1 MIQLSARPNPKEQA
15 IYIEDKYGT
24 VVPNWG
30 KISLD
35 LLITP
40 PRGEGRP
47 CIVAAENYL
56 AFKLPVLWDNK
67 RDNLWYGAAALSIIP
82 IIHDVDA
89 VDADSYLRHTMSVA
103 IGPNTITLD
112 DEEYIKIPHTVL
124 AAPDIDLI
132 VLGNIDSDR
141 GVLELYSRPI
151 DTFIHILHSDLA
163 RVEIKDTTVSEY
175 AMMAFLEE
183 PVPPLA
189 LLRNSLLVGRRSFLD
204 GYREIVALSPV
215 LDDTLLVVSDGHFSQ
230 RYKIGCTAN
239 GEIVAINGAGKGEV
253 WSPAAKNKA
262 NREKAEITHFL
273 MRHFTKEK

>member
-1 MIQLSARPNPKEQA
+1 MIQLFVRPNPKERA
-15 IYIEDKYGT
+15 IYIEDKHGT

-35 LLITP
+35 LFIDP
-40 PRGEGRP
+40 PRDTQP
-47 CIVAAENYL
+47 CIVAAENSL
-56 AFKLPVLWDNK
+56 AFELPVIWDNK

-82 IIHDVDA
+82 IFRDEAA
-89 VDADSYLRHTMSVA
+89 VDTDSYLRHTMSVA
-103 IGPNTITLD
+103 IGPNTVTLNN
-112 DEEYIKIPHTVL
+112 EEYIKIPHTIL
-124 AAPDIDLI
+124 TAPDIDLI
-132 VLGNIDSDR
+132 VMGNIDSDR

-163 RVEIKDTTVSEY
+163 RVEIKGTTVSEY

-189 LLRNSLLVGRRSFLD
+189 LLRNSLLVGHRSFLE
-204 GYREIVALSPV
+204 GYREIVTLSPV
-215 LDDTLLVVSDGHFSQ
+215 LDDTLLVASDSHFSQ

-239 GEIVAINGAGKGEV
+239 SDIVAINGAGKGEV